1 MAVTKK
7 ELLLE
12 GLDCANCAAKI
23 EAEVN
28 KIDGIRA
35 TMNFMT
41 KTLTVETAD
50 DEDFSEI
57 LEKITAIV
65 HSHEPHVKVIDRS
78 SENDHHEQRH
88 LDHNEG
94 EDYKNSAMRIGISG
108 ILFIL
113 ALALKLPPWLEIAL
127 FIVSYVVV
135 GWEVLLNAVK
145 NIKRGQVFDENFLMS
160 IATIG
165 AFLIGEYPESVAVM
179 LFYQVGELFQDIAVD
194 RSRRSIKELMNI
206 RPDFVNLKVGNDL
219 VVVSPEE
226 VNVGDIIVVKP
237 GEKIPLDGVV
247 IEGYSTADTSALTGE
262 SIPRDL
268 GPGSTA
274 LSGFINNNGVLTI
287 EVTKRFGEST
297 VAKILDLVQNASSR
311 KAPTEKFITKFARY
325 YTPMVVFSALAIAII
340 PPLVLK
346 GATFSQ
352 WIYRAL
358 IFLVI
363 SCPCALVISIPLG
376 FFGGIG
382 GASRKGI
389 LVKGSN
395 FLEALNHVETVV
407 FDKTGTLTKGVFQV
421 TGVVPEE
428 GFAKDEILEYA
439 AYAESFSNH
448 PIATSILA
456 EYKGEIDK
464 EKIEGYQEIPG
475 HGIKVKVNGREV
487 LAGNAK
493 LMEKEN
499 ISYRIGDSIGTIVH
513 VAIDKKY
520 AGYIV
525 ISDEIKGDSKD
536 AIRELK
542 DLGIKKTVMLTGDTK
557 RVAERVGKEL
567 GLDEVY
573 SELLPTDKVEK
584 LEEIDRAKS
593 PKGKLVFVGDGINDA
608 PVLARAD
615 IGIAMG
621 GLGSDAAIEA
631 ADVVIMT
638 DEPSKIATAIRIA
651 RKTQKIVW
659 QNIVFAIGVKL
670 LFLLMGAFGIATMW
684 EAVFADVGVAVI
696 AILNSLRAMK

>member
-1 MAVTKK
+1 
-7 ELLLE
+7 
-12 GLDCANCAAKI
+12 
-23 EAEVN
+23 
-28 KIDGIRA
+28 
-35 TMNFMT
+35 
-41 KTLTVETAD
+41 
-50 DEDFSEI
+50 
-57 LEKITAIV
+57 
-65 HSHEPHVKVIDRS
+65 
-78 SENDHHEQRH
+78 
-88 LDHNEG
+88 
-94 EDYKNSAMRIGISG
+94 MRIGISG

-145 NIKRGQVFDENFLMS
+145 NIKRGQVFDENFLMA
-160 IATIG
+160 IASIG
-165 AFLIGEYPESVAVM
+165 AFIIGEHPEAVAVM

-194 RSRRSIKELMNI
+194 RSRRSIKELMDI

-421 TGVVPEE
+421 TQVVSEGEFTKEE
-428 GFAKDEILEYA
+428 MLEYA

-464 EKIEGYQEIPG
+464 DKIEGYQEIPG
-475 HGIKVKVNGREV
+475 HGIKVKINGREV

-493 LMEKEN
+493 LMEKEK
-499 ISYRIGDSIGTIVH
+499 ISY
-513 VAIDKKY
+513 K
-520 AGYIV
+520 
-525 ISDEIKGDSKD
+525 
-536 AIRELK
+536 
-542 DLGIKKTVMLTGDTK
+542 
-557 RVAERVGKEL
+557 
-567 GLDEVY
+567 
-573 SELLPTDKVEK
+573 
-584 LEEIDRAKS
+584 
-593 PKGKLVFVGDGINDA
+593 
-608 PVLARAD
+608 
-615 IGIAMG
+615 
-621 GLGSDAAIEA
+621 
-631 ADVVIMT
+631 
-638 DEPSKIATAIRIA
+638 
-651 RKTQKIVW
+651 
-659 QNIVFAIGVKL
+659 
-670 LFLLMGAFGIATMW
+670 
-684 EAVFADVGVAVI
+684 
-696 AILNSLRAMK
+696 